1 MAAYLRLKVQYSS
14 RRVQASW
21 LPKRPPFT
29 ESPLLLAIV
38 STRGYHSQHKVFIPH
53 NKRNPVKIP
62 NIKFPTIPSL
72 DLTKIDAQKV
82 LSQLP
87 RIPTDRAKEMAKDA
101 AYTTVGFGVLAFQK
115 SQVRRQE
122 VVSEVR
128 AKLPV
133 VAEEAVAQASAAI
146 TNLRRLVSRRK
157 PTTEQH
163 N

>member
-1 MAAYLRLKVQYSS
+1 M
-14 RRVQASW
+14 
-21 LPKRPPFT
+21 
-29 ESPLLLAIV
+29 
-38 STRGYHSQHKVFIPH
+38 
-53 NKRNPVKIP
+53 KIP

-82 LSQLP
+82 LSHLP

-146 TNLRRLVSRRK
+146 TNLQRLVSRRK

-163 N
+163 S

>member
-1 MAAYLRLKVQYSS
+1 M
-14 RRVQASW
+14 
-21 LPKRPPFT
+21 
-29 ESPLLLAIV
+29 
-38 STRGYHSQHKVFIPH
+38 
-53 NKRNPVKIP
+53 KIP

-128 AKLPV
+128 AMLPV

-146 TNLRRLVSRRK
+146 TNLQRLVTRRK

-163 N
+163 S

>member
-1 MAAYLRLKVQYSS
+1 
-14 RRVQASW
+14 
-21 LPKRPPFT
+21 
-29 ESPLLLAIV
+29 
-38 STRGYHSQHKVFIPH
+38 
-53 NKRNPVKIP
+53 
-62 NIKFPTIPSL
+62 
-72 DLTKIDAQKV
+72 V

-133 VAEEAVAQASAAI
+133 VAEEAVAQASATI
-146 TNLRRLVSRRK
+146 TNLQRLVSRRK
-157 PTTEQH
+157 PTTEQQS
-163 N
+163 

>member
-1 MAAYLRLKVQYSS
+1 
-14 RRVQASW
+14 
-21 LPKRPPFT
+21 
-29 ESPLLLAIV
+29 
-38 STRGYHSQHKVFIPH
+38 
-53 NKRNPVKIP
+53 VKIP

-115 SQVRRQE
+115 TQVRRQE
-122 VVSEVR
+122 VIAEIR
-128 AKLPV
+128 AKLPA
-133 VAEEAVAQASAAI
+133 VAEEAVTQATSAI
-146 TNLRRLVSRRK
+146 TNLRRLVSNRK

-163 N
+163 S

>member
-1 MAAYLRLKVQYSS
+1 M
-14 RRVQASW
+14 
-21 LPKRPPFT
+21 
-29 ESPLLLAIV
+29 
-38 STRGYHSQHKVFIPH
+38 
-53 NKRNPVKIP
+53 KIP

-146 TNLRRLVSRRK
+146 TNLQRLVSRRK

-163 N
+163 S

>member
-1 MAAYLRLKVQYSS
+1 M
-14 RRVQASW
+14 
-21 LPKRPPFT
+21 
-29 ESPLLLAIV
+29 
-38 STRGYHSQHKVFIPH
+38 
-53 NKRNPVKIP
+53 KIP

-133 VAEEAVAQASAAI
+133 VAEEAVAQASATI
-146 TNLRRLVSRRK
+146 TNLQRLVSRRK
-157 PTTEQH
+157 PTTEQQS
-163 N
+163 

>member
-1 MAAYLRLKVQYSS
+1 
-14 RRVQASW
+14 
-21 LPKRPPFT
+21 
-29 ESPLLLAIV
+29 
-38 STRGYHSQHKVFIPH
+38 
-53 NKRNPVKIP
+53 VKIP

-72 DLTKIDAQKV
+72 DLTKFDAQKV

-115 SQVRRQE
+115 TQVRRQE
-122 VVSEVR
+122 VIAEVR

-133 VAEEAVAQASAAI
+133 VAEEAVTQATSAI
-146 TNLRRLVSRRK
+146 TNLRRLVSNRK

-163 N
+163 S